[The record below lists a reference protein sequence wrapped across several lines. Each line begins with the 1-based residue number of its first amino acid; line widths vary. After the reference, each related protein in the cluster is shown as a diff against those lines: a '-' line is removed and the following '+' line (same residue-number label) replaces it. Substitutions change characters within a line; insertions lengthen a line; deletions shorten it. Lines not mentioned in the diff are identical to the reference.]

1 MEVNN
6 IKGYIYKI
14 TNPSGKVYIGQ
25 TVDLK
30 VRKNKY
36 KYLNCKNQT
45 RLYRSLLKY
54 GWENHIFEVLET
66 IDIVNNED
74 LNILEI
80 KYIEQ
85 FDCFKKGLNC
95 TIGGRGICGK
105 IHSEESRLKI
115 RNAHLGKKQSE
126 ETINKRIKSLKG
138 QTRSI
143 EFKNKLKSLK
153 IGRTLSE
160 ETKKKLS
167 DINKG
172 KKLSKE
178 TRDKI
183 SSSNKGRIVSNETRL
198 KISQKKKERDLL
210 KKVNEYGK

>member
-1 MEVNN
+1 M
-6 IKGYIYKI
+6 KGYIYKI

-36 KYLNCKNQT
+36 KYINCKNQT

-85 FDCFKKGLNC
+85 L
-95 TIGGRGICGK
+95 T
-105 IHSEESRLKI
+105 
-115 RNAHLGKKQSE
+115 
-126 ETINKRIKSLKG
+126 
-138 QTRSI
+138 
-143 EFKNKLKSLK
+143 
-153 IGRTLSE
+153 
-160 ETKKKLS
+160 
-167 DINKG
+167 
-172 KKLSKE
+172 
-178 TRDKI
+178 
-183 SSSNKGRIVSNETRL
+183 V
-198 KISQKKKERDLL
+198 L
-210 KKVNEYGK
+210 KKD